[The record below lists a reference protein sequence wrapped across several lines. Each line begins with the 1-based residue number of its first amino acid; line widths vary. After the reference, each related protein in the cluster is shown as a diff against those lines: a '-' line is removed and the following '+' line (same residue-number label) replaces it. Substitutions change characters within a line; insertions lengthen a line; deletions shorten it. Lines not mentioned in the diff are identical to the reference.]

1 MKVQLVKLAHA
12 RSGDK
17 GDTANIGLIALS
29 DEIYPILVRE
39 VTAERVK
46 QHFRGICKGEVERFE
61 LPNLGA
67 LNFLLHESL
76 GGGGTLSLMTDAQ
89 GKTFSTA
96 LLRMEIDLSQAEA
109 QSLNFDQEV

>member
-1 MKVQLVKLAHA
+1 MKLQLVKLAHA

-17 GDTANIGLIALS
+17 GDTANVGLIALR
-29 DEIYPILVRE
+29 DEIYPILIRE

-46 QHFRGICKGEVERFE
+46 QHFQGICKGEVERFE

-96 LLRMEIDLSQAEA
+96 LLRMEIDLTDDEAEVLELA
-109 QSLNFDQEV
+109 

>member
-1 MKVQLVKLAHA
+1 MRIQLRQLAHA

-17 GDTANIGLIALS
+17 GDTANIGLIALG
-29 DEIYPILVRE
+29 EGIYPILVRE

-46 QHFRGICKGEVERFE
+46 QHFKGICKGDVERFE

-96 LLRMEIDLSQAEA
+96 LLRMEIDVS
-109 QSLNFDQEV
+109 DQEVLSLGIG

>member
-17 GDTANIGLIALS
+17 GDTANVGLIALR

-39 VTAERVK
+39 VTAELVK
-46 QHFRGICKGEVERFE
+46 QHFKGICKGDVERFE

-76 GGGGTLSLMTDAQ
+76 DGGGTLSLMTDAQ

-96 LLRMEIDLSQAEA
+96 LLRMWIDVS
-109 QSLNFDQEV
+109 DDEVENLELG

>member
-1 MKVQLVKLAHA
+1 MRVKLLKIAHA

-17 GDTANIGLIALS
+17 GDTANVGLIALR
-29 DEIYPILVRE
+29 EEFYTVLARE

-46 QHFRGICKGEVERFE
+46 EHFRGMVKGGVERFE

-96 LLRMEIDLSQAEA
+96 LLRMEIDLPDEEA
-109 QSLNFDQEV
+109 RSLGLA

>member
-1 MKVQLVKLAHA
+1 MKVQLTKLAHA

-17 GDTANIGLIALS
+17 GDTANVGLIALR
-29 DEIYPILVRE
+29 EEFYPILVRE
-39 VTAERVK
+39 VTAARVK
-46 QHFRGICKGEVERFE
+46 EHFKGICLGEVERFE
-61 LPNLGA
+61 LPNLEA

-96 LLRMEIDLSQAEA
+96 LLRMSIEIP
-109 QSLNFDQEV
+109 DQEAHEIGL

>member
-1 MKVQLVKLAHA
+1 MKIQLVKLAHA

-17 GDTANIGLIALS
+17 GDTANVGLIAFS
-29 DEIYPILVRE
+29 DEVYPLLVRE
-39 VTAERVK
+39 VTAARVK
-46 QHFRGICKGEVERFE
+46 EHFKGICKGDVERFE

-76 GGGGTLSLMTDAQ
+76 GGDGTLLLMTDAQ

-96 LLRMEIDLSQAEA
+96 LLRMEIEITPEEA
-109 QSLNFDQEV
+109 KSLAVS

>member
-1 MKVQLVKLAHA
+1 MKIQLVKLAHA

-17 GDTANIGLIALS
+17 GDTANVGLIALK
-29 DEIYPILVRE
+29 DEYYPLLVRE

-46 QHFRGICKGEVERFE
+46 EHFGEMVKGDVERFE

-67 LNFLLHESL
+67 LNFLLHAAL

-96 LLRMEIDLSQAEA
+96 LLRMYISIDDAEA
-109 QSLNFDQEV
+109 GSLGLEQ

>member
-1 MKVQLVKLAHA
+1 MKIQLVKLAHA

-17 GDTANIGLIALS
+17 GDTANVGLIALR

-46 QHFRGICKGEVERFE
+46 QHFTGICKGEVERFE

-96 LLRMEIDLSQAEA
+96 LLRMEIELAEEEA
-109 QSLNFDQEV
+109 QTLNL

>member
-1 MKVQLVKLAHA
+1 MQIQLVKLAHA

-17 GDTANIGLIALS
+17 GDTANVGLIALKA
-29 DEIYPILVRE
+29 EYYPLLVSE

-46 QHFRGICKGEVERFE
+46 AHFGEMVKGEVERFE

-96 LLRMEIDLSQAEA
+96 LLRMFIEASDDLS
-109 QSLNFDQEV
+109 V

>member
-1 MKVQLVKLAHA
+1 MRVRLAKLAHA

-17 GDTANIGLIALS
+17 GDTANVGLIALRE
-29 DEIYPILVRE
+29 EIYPLLVRE

-46 QHFRGICKGEVERFE
+46 QHFMGICKGEVERFE

-89 GKTFSTA
+89 GKTFSSA
-96 LLRMEIDLSQAEA
+96 LLRMEIEISNEEA
-109 QSLNFDQEV
+109 KRLGLDE

>member
-1 MKVQLVKLAHA
+1 MKIELLKLAHA

-17 GDTANIGLIALS
+17 GDTANVGVIALK
-29 DEIYPILVRE
+29 DEFYPLLVRE
-39 VTAERVK
+39 VTAEKVK
-46 QHFRGICKGEVERFE
+46 AHFGVMVKGAVERFE
-61 LPNLGA
+61 LPNLHA

-96 LLRMEIDLSQAEA
+96 LLRLKIDVSDTEA
-109 QSLNFDQEV
+109 KDLGLL

>member
-1 MKVQLVKLAHA
+1 MKVQLKDIAHA

-17 GDTANIGLIALS
+17 GDTANIGLIALKP
-29 DEIYPILVRE
+29 EIYPVLVRE

-46 QHFRGICKGEVERFE
+46 EHFGDMVKGDVERYE
-61 LPNLGA
+61 LPNLEA
-67 LNFLLHESL
+67 LNFLLHGSL

-96 LLRMEIDLSQAEA
+96 LLRMYIDVDDDSI
-109 QSLNFDQEV
+109 

>member
-1 MKVQLVKLAHA
+1 MKIQLVKLAHA

-17 GDTANIGLIALS
+17 GDTANIGLISLK
-29 DEIYPILVRE
+29 DEFYPLLVRE
-39 VTAERVK
+39 VTADRVK
-46 QHFRGICKGEVERFE
+46 RHFAGICKGDVQRYE
-61 LPNLGA
+61 LGNLKA

-96 LLRMEIDLSQAEA
+96 LLRMEIEVPDEEA
-109 QSLNFDQEV
+109 RSLGLA

>member
-17 GDTANIGLIALS
+17 GDTANIGLIALR
-29 DEIYPILVRE
+29 DEIYPLLARE

-46 QHFRGICKGEVERFE
+46 RHFKGICKGEVERFE

-96 LLRMEIDLSQAEA
+96 LLRMNIDLSDEEA
-109 QSLNFDQEV
+109 KNFGLE

>member
-1 MKVQLVKLAHA
+1 MKIQLVKLAHA

-17 GDTANIGLIALS
+17 GDTANVGVIALK
-29 DEIYPILVRE
+29 DAYYPLLVRE
-39 VTAERVK
+39 VTADAVK
-46 QHFRGICKGEVERFE
+46 SHFGPMVKGSVDRFE
-61 LPNLGA
+61 LPNLKA

-96 LLRMEIDLSQAEA
+96 LLRMSIDVSDAEA
-109 QSLNFDQEV
+109 QSLGLT

>member
-1 MKVQLVKLAHA
+1 MQIQLVKLAHA

-17 GDTANIGLIALS
+17 GDTANVGLIALK
-29 DEIYPILVRE
+29 DEYYPLLARE
-39 VTAERVK
+39 VTKEKVK
-46 QHFRGICKGEVERFE
+46 QHFGAIVKGDVERFE
-61 LPNLGA
+61 LENLKA

-96 LLRMEIDLSQAEA
+96 LLRMYIDISDVEA
-109 QSLNFDQEV
+109 SRLGLV

>member
-1 MKVQLVKLAHA
+1 MRIQLRKLAHA

-17 GDTANIGLIALS
+17 GDTANIGLIALR
-29 DEIYPILVRE
+29 DEFYPLLMRE
-39 VTAERVK
+39 VTADRVK
-46 QHFRGICKGEVERFE
+46 QHFKGICKGEVERFE
-61 LPNLGA
+61 LPNLHA

-96 LLRMEIDLSQAEA
+96 LLRMEIEMSD
-109 QSLNFDQEV
+109 D